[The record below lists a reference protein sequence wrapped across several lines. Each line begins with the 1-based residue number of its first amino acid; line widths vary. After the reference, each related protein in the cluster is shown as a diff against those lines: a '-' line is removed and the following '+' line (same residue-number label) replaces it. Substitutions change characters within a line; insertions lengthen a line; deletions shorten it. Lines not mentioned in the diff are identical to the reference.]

1 MIVIVI
7 SVQFGSKSHN
17 YILNTTLSHKFLQVL
32 IYVHKYKC
40 NYLDTPLA
48 FDYQGEHQKTAFFRK
63 IDFEKHPNIVKN
75 GQQKNL

>member
-1 MIVIVI
+1 MYINTNVII
-7 SVQFGSKSHN
+7 W
-17 YILNTTLSHKFLQVL
+17 IP
-32 IYVHKYKC
+32 
-40 NYLDTPLA
+40 PLA